1 MHRIIDMPVRVLHL
15 ATSFSPNAAGRAISR
30 LVPALPRERVESH
43 VINLGG
49 KPFFEPPD
57 GTIHH
62 YFRYRFD
69 LACLYAVRRTVR
81 ELKPDVI
88 HAWGPLATRIAAFL
102 PEGRFVVSY
111 ADRACDPLTN
121 RCLRRTDHVI
131 ATNEAEKR
139 RYVRMSVPTS
149 SIRVLPIGIPCQ
161 PSCNRLDVLS
171 SLSLPESCH
180 YLIASGNFDQ
190 NAGLKYAV
198 WAFDIIRYLHP
209 NLHLVLLGDGPER
222 PRIEAFSRRL
232 GQGDRIRFAGFRA
245 DANDLIA
252 QADAL
257 WMTHGTGGTTV
268 IAEARSLGVPVFA
281 FASDDA
287 NGFCDSGLKLISRN
301 DPVALATATHNALRA
316 GITRTPANFPMS
328 ALASAHAAVYD
339 GQTDA
344 CRGRK
349 G

>member
-1 MHRIIDMPVRVLHL
+1 MPVRVLHL
-15 ATSFSPNAAGRAISR
+15 ATSLGPNAAGRAVSR
-30 LVPALPRERVESH
+30 LVPALPRDRVESH

-49 KPFFEPPD
+49 KPFFEPPE

-102 PEGRFVVSY
+102 PEGRFVVSH
-111 ADRACDPLTN
+111 ADRARDLLTN

-131 ATNEAEKR
+131 ATNDAEKR

-149 SIRVLPIGIPCQ
+149 SIRVLPPGIPDQ
-161 PSCNRLDVLS
+161 PASPRRDVLT

-180 YLIASGNFDQ
+180 YLMASGHFDQ

-198 WAFDIIRYLHP
+198 WAFDIVRYLHP

-232 GQGDRIRFAGFRA
+232 GQGDRIRFAGFRTDAHRAMAHA
-245 DANDLIA
+245 DAV
-252 QADAL
+252 
-257 WMTHGTGGTTV
+257 WMTHATGGTTA
-268 IAEARSLGVPVFA
+268 IAEARSEGVPVFA
-281 FASDDA
+281 FATDDA
-287 NGFCDSGLKLISRN
+287 RGFCDNGLTLVPRN
-301 DPVALATATHNALRA
+301 DPVALATTTHNALTA
-316 GITRTPANFPMS
+316 GIGRTAANFPMS

-339 GQTDA
+339 GRTNA
-344 CRGRK
+344 
-349 G
+349 

>member
-1 MHRIIDMPVRVLHL
+1 MPVRVLHL
-15 ATSFSPNAAGRAISR
+15 ATSFGPNAAGRAVSR
-30 LVPALPRERVESH
+30 LVPALPRDRVESH

-102 PEGRFVVSY
+102 PEGRFVVSH
-111 ADRACDPLTN
+111 ADRARDLLTN
-121 RCLRRTDHVI
+121 RCLRRTDHVL

-149 SIRVLPIGIPCQ
+149 SIRVLPPGIPDQ
-161 PSCNRLDVLS
+161 ASPNRLDTLV
-171 SLSLPESCH
+171 SLSLPKESH
-180 YLIASGNFDQ
+180 YLLASGNFDQ
-190 NAGLKYAV
+190 NAGLKYAA
-198 WAFDIIRYLHP
+198 WAFDIVRYLHP

-222 PRIEAFSRRL
+222 PRIEAFARKL
-232 GQGDRIRFAGFRA
+232 GQGDYIRFAGFRS
-245 DANDLIA
+245 DAHHLMA
-252 QADAL
+252 HADAL
-257 WMTHGTGGTTV
+257 WMVHATGGTTA
-268 IAEARSLGVPVFA
+268 IAEARSCGVPVFA
-281 FASDDA
+281 FATDDA
-287 NGFCDSGLKLISRN
+287 HGFRDSGVTLIPRN
-301 DPVALATATHNALRA
+301 DPVALATATHDALSA
-316 GITRTPANFPMS
+316 GMIRTAVNFPMS

-339 GQTDA
+339 GRTDA
-344 CRGRK
+344 
-349 G
+349 